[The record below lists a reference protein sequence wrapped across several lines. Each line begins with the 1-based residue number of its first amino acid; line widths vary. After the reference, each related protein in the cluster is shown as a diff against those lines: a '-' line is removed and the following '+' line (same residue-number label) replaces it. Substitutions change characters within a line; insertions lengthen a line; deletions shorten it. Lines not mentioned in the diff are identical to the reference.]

1 MSTNQQTNPSPED
14 LPLFALYPKTIAHVI
29 QNLRTYAILL
39 EITPPQFSDMPV
51 HINKQH
57 PAIISHPQAPHI
69 RGSIYTQIFGSGD
82 SDLERRFILESNC
95 SLSEH
100 PVETICT
107 FLLFFAEF
115 LESTFPTTESQSI
128 PIPFFPRE
136 L

>member
-39 EITPPQFSDMPV
+39 ELAPSTWTAMPAA
-51 HINKQH
+51 IDKQH

-69 RGSIYTQIFGSGD
+69 SGSIYTQIFGPGD
-82 SDLERRFILESNC
+82 SDLERRLIRESNC
-95 SLSEH
+95 RLSET
-100 PVETICT
+100 PTPDICT

-115 LESTFPTTESQSI
+115 LESSFPTPESQSV
-128 PIPFFPRE
+128 PIPFFPRD